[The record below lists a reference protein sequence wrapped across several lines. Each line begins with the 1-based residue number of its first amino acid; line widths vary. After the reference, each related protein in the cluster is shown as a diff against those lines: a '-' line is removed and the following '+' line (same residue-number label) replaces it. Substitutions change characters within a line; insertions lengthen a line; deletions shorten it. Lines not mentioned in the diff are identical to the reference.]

1 MVSIT
6 ITKTNPD
13 GSQDRKITIDNYELS
28 SDCSIGDMCEL
39 FESVLLAFGYQPE
52 SIARHM
58 EV

>member
-1 MVSIT
+1 MVTIT
-6 ITKTNPD
+6 ITKTKLD
-13 GSQDRKITIDNYELS
+13 GTQDRKITIDDHGLN
-28 SDCSIGDMCEL
+28 SDCSVGDLCEL

>member
-13 GSQDRKITIDNYELS
+13 GTQDMKVTIDDYELS
-28 SDCSIGDMCEL
+28 SDCSIRDMCEL
-39 FESVLLAFGYQPE
+39 FKSVLLALGYQPK
-52 SIARHM
+52 SIAQYM

>member
-1 MVSIT
+1 MVTIT
-6 ITKTNPD
+6 ITKTYPD
-13 GSQDRKITIDNYELS
+13 GKIDRTITISDHELN

>member
-1 MVSIT
+1 MVTIT
-6 ITKTNPD
+6 ITKTKPD
-13 GSQDRKITIDNYELS
+13 GSQDRTITIDDYELS

-52 SIARHM
+52 SIAQYM